1 MQDTTN
7 ELRRT
12 IQTLSGMKPD
22 WIAGL
27 QKFGIETVA
36 DLIKHLPHR
45 FEEHHGSVNI
55 KEAEALLGS
64 EERTPDL
71 VCIVGVITSVRPVRG
86 WKHSKARVEIS
97 IEDETGS
104 LKVNWFNQPWV
115 AKKLH
120 PEMRIRV
127 HGSLSRYK
135 GDVQMTNPRWEEL
148 GQEECAASIERG
160 LHPVYPANEH
170 LSSTVISNLIDEVL
184 ELALPQIEDH
194 FSKED
199 CKRLDMPELRE
210 AYRMVHNP
218 VNETDSNEGRRRIA
232 YDELFLLQLGVMMK
246 RHHRQTN
253 LQSPSLRWD
262 DEVRS
267 RIEARIP
274 FELTDSQRSVIEEI
288 AVDVTKKVPMNRLLQ
303 GDVGSGKT
311 VVALHAMLMAVVS
324 GAQAAL
330 MAPTELLAEQ
340 HYRTIANLLTG
351 SAVSTGLLTSSL
363 SAKER
368 KELVNKIT
376 CGEID
381 ILVGTHALLTSDVV
395 FSNIA
400 ISIVDEQHRFGV
412 HQRATLRSKR
422 DGDLTVPHTLV
433 MTATPIPRTLSL
445 TIFGDLDVSTI
456 SGLPPGR
463 TAITTKMVLPED
475 VRKVYTYF
483 RELVDH
489 GQQGYVVVPL
499 VEDSESG
506 LKAVTSH
513 AALLEREYFT
523 GKTVAVVHGRMKRDE
538 REATMLSF
546 RKGNIDVLVATTLIE
561 VGVDVANA
569 TMIVIEHAD
578 RFGLAQLHQLRGR
591 VGRGTLPGVCALI
604 ATPTTDDA
612 VERLKAIVETTNG
625 FLIAER
631 DLEIRGPG
639 ELFGAKQSGLPPF
652 KSARLPRDLELLR
665 LARRHA
671 IEWIEHDPTL
681 ARTDLLRK
689 RLIRMY
695 GDSLGLGDVA

>member
-22 WIAGL
+22 WIVGL
-27 QKFGIETVA
+27 QKFGIENVA

-55 KEAEALLGS
+55 EEAVALLGD
-64 EERTPDL
+64 EDRTPDL
-71 VCIVGVITSVRPVRG
+71 VCIVGEIASVRPVRG
-86 WKHSKARVEIS
+86 WKHSKARVEIT

-104 LKVNWFNQPWV
+104 MKVNWFNQPWV

-120 PEMRIRV
+120 PEMMIRV
-127 HGSLSRYK
+127 QGSLSRYK
-135 GDVQMTNPRWEEL
+135 GDVQMTNPRWEEV
-148 GQEECAASIERG
+148 GHDTCVVSIEHG
-160 LHPVYPANEH
+160 LCPVYPANE
-170 LSSTVISNLIDEVL
+170 LVSSTVISNLIDEVL
-184 ELALPQIEDH
+184 EVALPQIEDH
-194 FSKED
+194 FSEEA

-210 AYRMVHNP
+210 AYRMAHKP
-218 VNETDSNEGRRRIA
+218 ENEAESNEGRRRIA

-246 RHHRQTN
+246 RHHRQTA

-267 RIEARIP
+267 RVEARIP
-274 FELTDSQRSVIEEI
+274 FALTDSQRSVIEEI
-288 AVDVTKKVPMNRLLQ
+288 ASDVTKKVPMNRLLQ

-340 HYRTIANLLTG
+340 HHRTIANLLAG

-363 SAKER
+363 STKER
-368 KELVNKIT
+368 KELVNKIAR
-376 CGEID
+376 GDID
-381 ILVGTHALLTSDVV
+381 ILVGTHALLTGDVV

-412 HQRATLRSKR
+412 HQRATLRNKR
-422 DGDLTVPHTLV
+422 AAGFTVPHTLV

-456 SGLPPGR
+456 SELPPGR
-463 TAITTKMVLPED
+463 TAITTKLVLPED
-475 VRKVYTYF
+475 ACKAYAYF
-483 RELVDH
+483 RKLVDL

-513 AALLEREYFT
+513 AEMLEREYFA
-523 GKTVAVVHGRMKRDE
+523 GKKVAVVHGRMKRDE
-538 REATMLSF
+538 REATMLAF
-546 RKGNIDVLVATTLIE
+546 REGDIDVLVATTVIE

-604 ATPTTDDA
+604 ASPTTDDA

-671 IEWIEHDPTL
+671 LEWIEHDPIL
-681 ARTDLLRK
+681 ARADLLRR
-689 RLIRMY
+689 RLLRAY

>member
-1 MQDTTN
+1 M
-7 ELRRT
+7 
-12 IQTLSGMKPD
+12 
-22 WIAGL
+22 
-27 QKFGIETVA
+27 
-36 DLIKHLPHR
+36 
-45 FEEHHGSVNI
+45 
-55 KEAEALLGS
+55 
-64 EERTPDL
+64 
-71 VCIVGVITSVRPVRG
+71 
-86 WKHSKARVEIS
+86 
-97 IEDETGS
+97 
-104 LKVNWFNQPWV
+104 
-115 AKKLH
+115 
-120 PEMRIRV
+120 
-127 HGSLSRYK
+127 
-135 GDVQMTNPRWEEL
+135 
-148 GQEECAASIERG
+148 
-160 LHPVYPANEH
+160 
-170 LSSTVISNLIDEVL
+170 
-184 ELALPQIEDH
+184 
-194 FSKED
+194 
-199 CKRLDMPELRE
+199 
-210 AYRMVHNP
+210 
-218 VNETDSNEGRRRIA
+218 
-232 YDELFLLQLGVMMK
+232 
-246 RHHRQTN
+246 
-253 LQSPSLRWD
+253 
-262 DEVRS
+262 
-267 RIEARIP
+267 
-274 FELTDSQRSVIEEI
+274 
-288 AVDVTKKVPMNRLLQ
+288 
-303 GDVGSGKT
+303 
-311 VVALHAMLMAVVS
+311 
-324 GAQAAL
+324 
-330 MAPTELLAEQ
+330 
-340 HYRTIANLLTG
+340 LTG

-483 RELVDH
+483 RELVDL

-499 VEDSESG
+499 GEDSESG

-513 AALLEREYFT
+513 AALLERKYFT

-639 ELFGAKQSGLPPF
+639 EMFGAKQSGLPPF